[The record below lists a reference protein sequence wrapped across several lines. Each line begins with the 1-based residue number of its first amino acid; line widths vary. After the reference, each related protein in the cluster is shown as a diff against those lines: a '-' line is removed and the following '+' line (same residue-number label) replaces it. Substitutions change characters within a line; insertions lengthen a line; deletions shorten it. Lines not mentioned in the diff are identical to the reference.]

1 MNSRRWQNLHFS
13 KGVPP
18 RFLEKIL
25 KVYYPFFFGQMS
37 QKSVDGRSIILQIP
51 YLKQQKHELKK
62 VANFYRGVSPWF
74 LVKNLKFSYPSF
86 FWPNEPIKVLLNVL
100 YRKSLF
106 QNSKNMN
113 LLRRLQNLYLSKGV
127 SPWMFVINLKFRH
140 FFFFGQMSQEN
151 VFLNAIFEKTSSR
164 LIEI

>member
-1 MNSRRWQNLHFS
+1 MRDDTKNGCVADYKREWSSSFSLVSQEKRFMNVKFP
-13 KGVPP
+13 K
-18 RFLEKIL
+18 KIL
-25 KVYYPFFFGQMS
+25 SRLIEIWTQESGKICIFLREFLHGFLKKFWKFIILPFLAKWAK
-37 QKSVDGRSIILQIP
+37 KSVDGRSIILQIP

-106 QNSKNMN
+106 
-113 LLRRLQNLYLSKGV
+113 
-127 SPWMFVINLKFRH
+127 
-140 FFFFGQMSQEN
+140 
-151 VFLNAIFEKTSSR
+151 
-164 LIEI
+164 